1 MSNHLYV
8 MRNNLNAIKNIEDA
22 LWDIM
27 YDESVNLFITTLK
40 TDIDPNGVITLYDF
54 KKENTNF
61 ECVLSGIVKYQNTE
75 KTVTYFLEDLE
86 LVVDVMNIEP
96 TNFHTYAVQIYHK
109 IRSIIHAHEGMN

>member
-54 KKENTNF
+54 KKENTDF
-61 ECVLSGIVKYQNTE
+61 ECILSGIIKYQNAE
-75 KTVTYFLEDLE
+75 KTVTYLAEDLE
-86 LVVDVMNIEP
+86 IIVALMNLEP
-96 TNFHTYAVQIYHK
+96 INFGKYANQIYHR
-109 IRSIIHAHEGMN
+109 IRSIIHERLN